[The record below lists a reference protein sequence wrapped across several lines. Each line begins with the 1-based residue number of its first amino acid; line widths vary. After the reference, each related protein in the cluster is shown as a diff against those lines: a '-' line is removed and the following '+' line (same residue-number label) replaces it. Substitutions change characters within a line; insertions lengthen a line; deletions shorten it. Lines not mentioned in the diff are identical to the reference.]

1 MWRKHK
7 GFSLVELL
15 LVILLIGV
23 TSAIAIPNI
32 TDWITDR
39 KVKKETISFVQYLE
53 GKKSEIQQGGYPVL
67 VVGVRAT
74 PNLYYMTREE
84 FNIQM
89 QVPAPGR
96 TNRNNASRYDN
107 KSVMNYYKACPCC
120 LDTIDYSKW
129 NKTNT
134 GTYQW
139 GGSTRH
145 WPNMSICMSKNS
157 ILDPGTN
164 HFDFTTVN
172 NVQLKGAVVICSTKN
187 STNSGSKRC
196 NASNK
201 IKHRYLVQIDRSLN
215 IEIYKYIPKKN
226 KWALQ

>member
-1 MWRKHK
+1 
-7 GFSLVELL
+7 
-15 LVILLIGV
+15 
-23 TSAIAIPNI
+23 
-32 TDWITDR
+32 
-39 KVKKETISFVQYLE
+39 
-53 GKKSEIQQGGYPVL
+53 
-67 VVGVRAT
+67 
-74 PNLYYMTREE
+74 
-84 FNIQM
+84 
-89 QVPAPGR
+89 
-96 TNRNNASRYDN
+96 
-107 KSVMNYYKACPCC
+107 
-120 LDTIDYSKW
+120 
-129 NKTNT
+129 
-134 GTYQW
+134 
-139 GGSTRH
+139 
-145 WPNMSICMSKNS
+145 MSICMSKNS